1 MKTEL
6 EILQSIVREAETLP
20 GHVGFYYKNLVTGF
34 SFGLREEEAY
44 LAASVIKF
52 PLYLHILA
60 EAEKGNLSLGEKLQ
74 ICEADKMPGC
84 GAISLLTGEQ
94 ELDIASLCQLMIRI
108 SDNTATNVLIRRCGM
123 DAVNAGFREMG
134 LEKTVLRRYLFDSE
148 ASARGLENT
157 ISPREMGDLLEQLY
171 RRNYVNP
178 VVSEAAM
185 DTLLGQQVCH
195 KLEGKLCGAVD
206 VAHKTGEDENLSN
219 DVGIVFAGEP
229 FILCFAGHDTEV
241 YPWED
246 LIRRATYDLCR
257 FAGG

>member
-6 EILQSIVREAETLP
+6 EILQSIVREAEMLP
-20 GHVGFYYKNLVTGF
+20 GHLGFYYKNLATGF
-34 SFGLREEEAY
+34 SFGLREEEAF

-60 EAEKGNLSLGEKLQ
+60 EAEKGNLSMTEKLH
-74 ICEADKMPGC
+74 ISESDKMPGC
-84 GAISLLTGEQ
+84 GALKLMAGEPDV
-94 ELDIASLCQLMIRI
+94 DIASLCRLMITI
-108 SDNTATNVLIRRCGM
+108 SDNTATNVLIRRCGTE
-123 DAVNAGFREMG
+123 AVNAGFREMG

-157 ISPREMGDLLEQLY
+157 ISPKEMGGLLEGLY

-178 VVSEAAM
+178 TVSQAAM

-219 DVGIVFAGEP
+219 DVGIVFAEEP

-246 LIRRATYDLCR
+246 LIRRAAYDLCR
-257 FAGG
+257 I

>member
-1 MKTEL
+1 MEKEL
-6 EILQSIVREAETLP
+6 EILQRIAREADAMP

-34 SFGLREEEAY
+34 TFGLRGEEAF

-60 EAEKGNLSLGEKLQ
+60 EAEKGNLSLDEKLH
-74 ICEADKMPGC
+74 ISEADKMPGC
-84 GAISLLTGEQ
+84 GALKLLSGN
-94 ELDIASLCQLMIRI
+94 LDVDIASLCRLMITI

-123 DAVNAGFREMG
+123 DAVNAGFRNMG

-157 ISPREMGDLLEQLY
+157 ICPQEMGMLLERLY
-171 RRNYVNP
+171 RKDYVNQEI
-178 VVSEAAM
+178 SEAAL
-185 DTLLGQQVCH
+185 DTLLSQQICH

-219 DVGIVFAGEP
+219 DVGIVFAREP
-229 FILCFAGHDTEV
+229 FILCFAGHDTDV

-246 LIRRATYDLCR
+246 LIRRAAYDLVQV
-257 FAGG
+257 FN

>member
-6 EILQSIVREAETLP
+6 EILQNIAREMENLP
-20 GHVGFYYKNLVTGF
+20 GHVGFYYKNLTTGVT
-34 SFGLREEEAY
+34 FGVRAEEAY

-60 EAEKGNLSLGEKLQ
+60 EAEKGNLSLNEKLH
-74 ICEADKMPGC
+74 ISERDKMPGC
-84 GAISLLTGEQ
+84 GALKLLTGEVDV
-94 ELDIASLCQLMIRI
+94 DIASLCRLMITI

-134 LEKTVLRRYLFDSE
+134 LEKTVLRRYLFDAE

-157 ISPREMGDLLEQLY
+157 ICPREMGNLLEQLY
-171 RRNYVNP
+171 LKSYVNQET
-178 VVSEAAM
+178 SEAAM

-219 DVGIVFAGEP
+219 DVGLVFAKEP

-246 LIRRATYDLCR
+246 RIRRAAFDLVQVQ
-257 FAGG
+257 G

>member
-6 EILQSIVREAETLP
+6 EILQSIAREADNLP
-20 GHVGFYYKNLVTGF
+20 GHVGFYYKNLVTGLT
-34 SFGLREEEAY
+34 FGLREEEAY

-60 EAEKGNLSLGEKLQ
+60 EAEKGNLSLNEKLH
-74 ICEADKMPGC
+74 ISEADKMPGC
-84 GAISLLTGEQ
+84 GALKLMTGE
-94 ELDIASLCQLMIRI
+94 LDVDIAALCRLMITI

-123 DAVNAGFREMG
+123 DAVNEGFRKMG

-157 ISPREMGDLLEQLY
+157 ISPKKMGSLLETLY
-171 RRNYVNP
+171 FKNYVNQT
-178 VVSEAAM
+178 VSEAAL

-195 KLEGKLCGAVD
+195 KLEGKLCGSVD

-219 DVGIVFAGEP
+219 DVGIVFAKEP
-229 FILCFAGHDTEV
+229 FILCFAGHDTDV

-246 LIRRATYDLCR
+246 LIRRAAYDLCR
-257 FAGG
+257 L